1 MPDDFSDTTLT
12 SGAITPGT
20 SVTGE
25 IEVIGDADWFEV
37 TLIAGRIYAIE
48 MRGADTAD
56 GTLADPEFAGVF
68 LSDGTAAVGT
78 GNGDASADTTNSA
91 TTFYAPYSGVYYLS
105 ATGLTG
111 TGTYTLEITDLLNSV
126 SGAAPDDLIVGTEA
140 DDTLLGL
147 AGNDT
152 IYGLGGDDLIEGGDN
167 DDSIIGGLGA
177 DTILGG
183 SGNDTIVSSNGPD
196 PDHDGAIL
204 GVAEDDLS
212 ITDVIYGGDG
222 DDLINMG
229 DDLPAGNNSITYG
242 EAGNDSITGRGAVQ
256 YIDGGTGADYM
267 QGSGG
272 ATIYI
277 VDNFGDQ
284 TIELSSDVMG
294 PGNTATG
301 DIDEVRSSISWTL
314 LPWNEAGGANQIEN
328 LTLIEGGN
336 ASATGNEVG
345 NVIIGN
351 TGSNRINGMGGDDTL
366 TGGGSADIFQFSPG
380 GGHDIITD
388 FQVGIDQFGTVGFGS
403 APTVVETVDADGY
416 RVFTFDGDTSVT
428 LLGVFANR
436 APEFTSVPPLTINE
450 DELFTYR
457 VTADDPDDD
466 NLSFVSS
473 SWPSWLTPVGGV
485 LTGTPTQE
493 NVGTEGNSFSFV
505 ISDPG
510 GLTATQ
516 EFVIEV
522 LNVNDDPVFD
532 TSPIL
537 TGTESSAYSYTPTFN
552 DEDGDIP
559 TIDMANTLLPDWL
572 TIDPA
577 TGALSG
583 TPTQADVGTHAIN
596 IAISDGNGGTAV
608 QTFELTIEAVNDPP
622 VAQDDTATGTE
633 DAVLVIAD
641 LLGNDSDAEG
651 DPLSIQ
657 SVSQGAHGDV
667 ALNADGTVSYTPDP
681 DFSGTDTFTYT
692 VADDTGGTDTA
703 NVTVTIENENDAPAG
718 DIRISGAAIVGQT
731 LTVDLS
737 QLSDPDG
744 IDSATMTYQWLRN
757 GAEIAGATASTFN
770 LSDADID
777 ATLSVSLS
785 YTDEGGT
792 AEAVTSL
799 GTGPVAAEATPVT
812 GTLAITGTAGL
823 FQVLQVSKDQLNDP
837 DGLALQSESY
847 QWLSD
852 GQPITGATG
861 PVLEITPELMGRDIT
876 VQLQYVDSTGTEA
889 TLASAPL
896 AIPDPIIGTEAA
908 DQMTGTSGN
917 DLIDGLDDHDTL
929 AFTANRASYSI
940 TLSQQGIIVD
950 DRRTDGDG
958 TDQIANIETLAFLD
972 NDWPLDVFSDVT
984 TLSQAEFST
993 FIEMY
998 IAYFNRAPDA
1008 EGLFFWAN
1016 ALSNGTSLEEIA
1028 ALFFDQDETRSIYGE
1043 EITDLQGFA
1052 QQVYQNVLG
1061 RAFDQEGLDF
1071 WVSVLQ
1077 SGAVALPTFMLEIIR
1092 GAKAPAAEDASQA
1105 FKDQKAA
1112 DVAYLSNKADLG
1124 TYFSAIKGMS
1134 DVENARAA
1142 MTLFNGSADSI
1153 TTAKNAI
1160 DGYYADALDAQ
1171 NGEFLISVVGVV
1183 DDPFA
1188 A

>member
-1 MPDDFSDTTLT
+1 MPDDFADTILT
-12 SGAITPGT
+12 TGAITPGT
-20 SVTGE
+20 AVTGE

-37 TLIAGRIYAIE
+37 TLIAGRVYAIE
-48 MRGADTAD
+48 MRGVDTAD

-68 LSDGTAAVGT
+68 LSDGTAAADT
-78 GNGDASADTTNSA
+78 GNDDAGPDTANSA
-91 TTFYAPYSGVYYLS
+91 ATFYAPYSGVYYLS

-111 TGTYTLEITDLLNSV
+111 IGTYTLEITDLVNSV
-126 SGAAPDDLIVGTEA
+126 SGTSPDNLIVGTEA
-140 DDTLLGL
+140 DETLLGL

-177 DTILGG
+177 DTIRGG
-183 SGNDTIVSSNGPD
+183 DGNDTIVSSNGPD
-196 PDHDGAIL
+196 PDHDGANL
-204 GVAEDDLS
+204 GVAEADLTV
-212 ITDVIYGGDG
+212 TDEIYGGDG
-222 DDLINMG
+222 DDRINMG
-229 DDLPAGNNSITYG
+229 DDLPAGNNSISYG

-272 ATIYI
+272 ATVYI

-284 TIELSSDVMG
+284 TVELSSDVMG

-301 DIDEVRSSISWTL
+301 DIDEVRSSVSWALLSWTA
-314 LPWNEAGGANQIEN
+314 AGGENQIEN
-328 LTLIEGGN
+328 LTLTGGGN

-345 NVIIGN
+345 NVILGN
-351 TGSNRINGMGGDDTL
+351 AGSNRINGMGGDDTL

-380 GGHDIITD
+380 GGHDVITD
-388 FQVGIDQFGTVGFGS
+388 FQVGIDQFGSVGFGS
-403 APTVVETVDADGY
+403 EPVVVETVDADGY

-450 DELFTYR
+450 DEVFSYR

-493 NVGTEGNSFSFV
+493 NVGTDGNAFSFV
-505 ISDPG
+505 ISDAG

-522 LNVNDDPVFD
+522 LNVNDDPVFE

-537 TGTESSAYSYTPTFN
+537 TSAEDTVYSYTPTFD
-552 DEDGDIP
+552 DEDGDTT
-559 TIDMANTLLPDWL
+559 TIDAENTVLPNWL
-572 TIDPA
+572 SLDPTSGTI
-577 TGALSG
+577 SG
-583 TPTQADVGTHAIN
+583 TPTQADVGTHAIT
-596 IAISDGNGGTAV
+596 IAFTDGNGGTAT
-608 QTFELTIEAVNDPP
+608 QTFDLAIDAVNDPP
-622 VAQDDTATGTE
+622 VAQDDTAVGTE
-633 DAVLVIAD
+633 DAALVIAT
-641 LLGNDSDAEG
+641 LLDNDSDAED
-651 DPLSIQ
+651 DPLTIL
-657 SVSQGAHGDV
+657 SVTDGSAGDA
-667 ALNADGTVSYTPDP
+667 ALNADGTVTYTPDP
-681 DFSGTDTFTYT
+681 DFYGTDTFTYT
-692 VADDTGGTDTA
+692 ATDQSGGTDSAT
-703 NVTVTIENENDAPAG
+703 VTVTINNVNDAPTG
-718 DIRISGAAIVGQT
+718 DVEITGAAVVGQT
-731 LTVDLS
+731 LSANLS
-737 QLSDPDG
+737 QLEDPDT
-744 IDSATMTYQWLRN
+744 INASTLSYQWLRS
-757 GAEIAGATASTFN
+757 GTAIAGATANT
-770 LSDADID
+770 LTLGAADVGAAI
-777 ATLSVSLS
+777 SVAVS

-792 AEAVTSL
+792 AEAVNSL
-799 GTGPVAAEATPVT
+799 ATGPVAAEATPVT
-812 GTLAITGTAGL
+812 GSLGISGTAGL
-823 FQVLQVSKDQLNDP
+823 FEVLQVSKDQLIDP
-837 DGLALQSESY
+837 DGLALSSENY
-847 QWLSD
+847 QWISD
-852 GQPITGATG
+852 GQPITGATEAM
-861 PVLEITPELMGRDIT
+861 LQITPELMGRDIT
-876 VQLQYVDSTGTEA
+876 VQLQYVDSTGAAA
-889 TLASAPL
+889 TLASAAL
-896 AIPDPIIGTEAA
+896 AMPDPIIGTSSA
-908 DQMTGTSGN
+908 DQLDGTSGN

-929 AFTANRASYSI
+929 TLTADRASYSI

-950 DRRTDGDG
+950 DRRADGDG

-972 NDWPLDVFSDVT
+972 NDWPLHVFSDVT
-984 TLSQAEFST
+984 TLSEAEFST

-1016 ALSNGTSLEEIA
+1016 ALSNGTPLETIA
-1028 ALFFDQDETRSIYGE
+1028 GLFFDQDETRSIYGE

-1061 RAFDQEGLDF
+1061 REFDQAGLDF

-1077 SGAVALPTFMLEIIR
+1077 SGAVALPTFMLEIIY
-1092 GAKAPAAEDASQA
+1092 GAKAPAPDDASQA

-1112 DVAYLSNKADLG
+1112 DVAYLSNKGDLG

-1142 MTLFNGSADSI
+1142 MSLFDGSADSI
-1153 TTAKNAI
+1153 TEAKAAI
-1160 DGYYADALDAQ
+1160 DGYFADALDAQ

-1188 A
+1188 I